1 MSKGIALVT
10 GASAGIGAA
19 LARQFASQDFD
30 LIIAARSQD
39 KLTDLANELSANV
52 TVSTVACDLSL
63 PDGPEQLIT
72 RVAELGTP
80 LDILVNNAGVVCRG
94 PFASLRPDEV
104 ASLIALN
111 MHALTTLTHHYLP
124 LMVER
129 GTGRIL
135 NVASVA
141 GFQPIPGM
149 SLYAASKA
157 FVLSLTEGISEELRG
172 TGVSITALCPGL
184 TRTEVVEA
192 LNAEDIPP
200 FLMSSVEAVAREGY
214 DALMAREVIR
224 IPGVANQA
232 VVTWAKFQP
241 RWLVRGLGGLYARLN
256 PRNR

>member
-19 LARQFASQDFD
+19 LARQLASHDFD
-30 LIIAARSQD
+30 LVIAARSQD
-39 KLTDLANELSANV
+39 KLTELANELSANV

-63 PDGPEQLIT
+63 REGPEQLIS
-72 RVAELGTP
+72 RVAEIGTP
-80 LDILVNNAGVVCRG
+80 VDILVNNAGVVCRG
-94 PFASLRPDEV
+94 PFASLKPNEV
-104 ASLIALN
+104 TSLIALN
-111 MHALTTLTHHYLP
+111 MHALTALTHHYVP
-124 LMVER
+124 VMIKR

-135 NVASVA
+135 NIASVA

-149 SLYAASKA
+149 ALYAASKA

-172 TGVSITALCPGL
+172 TGVSVTALCPGL
-184 TRTEVVEA
+184 TRTEEIEA
-192 LNAEDIPP
+192 LYGEDIPP

-232 VVTWAKFQP
+232 AVTWAKFQP

-256 PRNR
+256 SPDR